1 MPSELEDN
9 PQEETVVD
17 DRRVTPR
24 EVFEEFKKRFTS
36 AHDDEKRGRE
46 RYPWATRITI
56 WARHESGSGPPSV
69 KLDTATS
76 EISGRGLSFF
86 LPTKIKVPVSL
97 SIRFNELED
106 LPVLDGIAR
115 NAIRF
120 GDSFYRI
127 GVELIG

>member
-1 MPSELEDN
+1 MPSEVEDN
-9 PQEETVVD
+9 PQEETAVD

-24 EVFEEFKKRFTS
+24 EVFEEFKKRFTI

-56 WARHESGSGPPSV
+56 WARHGSRSGPPTV
-69 KLDTATS
+69 ELDTATS

-97 SIRFNELED
+97 SIRFNELEE